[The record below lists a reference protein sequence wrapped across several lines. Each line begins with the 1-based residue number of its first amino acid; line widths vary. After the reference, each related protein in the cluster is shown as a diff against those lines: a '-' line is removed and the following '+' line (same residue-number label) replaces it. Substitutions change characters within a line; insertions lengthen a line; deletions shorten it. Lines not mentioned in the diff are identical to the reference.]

1 MINLR
6 QERGDRSISYVKG
19 ETDFPDGTVDENLP
33 ASAGDVGSIPDQGTY
48 QLGAHAPQA
57 LSLCA

>member
-19 ETDFPDGTVDENLP
+19 ETGFPDGTVDENLP